1 MSAAQNLDEH
11 SAKLADLSQA
21 VAINSELLTYLEKPW
36 DHGLNRTR
44 LELTLRNLD
53 ASAAVLR
60 GILDQGERRT

>member
-44 LELTLRNLD
+44 LELVVRNLEC
-53 ASAAVLR
+53 SAALLR
-60 GILDQGERRT
+60 SLLDRGERWQ